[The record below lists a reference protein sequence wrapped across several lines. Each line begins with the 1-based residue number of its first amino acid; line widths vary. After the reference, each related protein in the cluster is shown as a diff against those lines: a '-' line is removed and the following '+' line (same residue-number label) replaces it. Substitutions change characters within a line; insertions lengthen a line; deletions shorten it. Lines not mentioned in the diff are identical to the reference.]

1 MSKYSKQI
9 NKQQTDLASVSV
21 LKFVDGSLESE
32 LPSRDCLLF
41 YPESPDPSVGP
52 YAIRCGQ
59 YKAHVYTRG
68 NDLSDHDN
76 PDTRCRGSAKL
87 THHSPPLLYNL
98 NDDPGKNKKVS

>member
-32 LPSRDCLLF
+32 LPSRECLLF

-76 PDTRCRGSAKL
+76 PDTWCRGSAKL

-98 NDDPGKNKKVS
+98 NDDPGKKVS